1 MKLSE
6 YLENYNSVEQVYG
19 YWPSFHDAEI
29 KSVLLET
36 YYKEKE
42 DYVCPFIEITLH
54 CFEMTSKVLSNGFYE
69 LIKHNL
75 IKFRFEDVHDSE
87 LVGFD
92 HQNAILSLEFEI
104 LPKNERG
111 FTPILVEIDP
121 ANGLGGKFKAFSG
134 KVVEVFPCDST
145 GKLKSDRGV

>member
-6 YLENYNSVEQVYG
+6 YLENYNSVEDIYG

-29 KSVLLET
+29 KNVALNS
-36 YYKEKE
+36 YYKEE
-42 DYVCPFIEITLH
+42 AGYACPYIEFTVH
-54 CFEMTSKVLSNGFYE
+54 CFEMTSNVKSNGYYE

-75 IKFRFEDVHDSE
+75 ITFRFEDIHDSE
-87 LVGFD
+87 LIGYD

-104 LPKNERG
+104 LPTNERG

-121 ANGLGGKFKAFSG
+121 ANGLGGEFKAFSG
-134 KVVEVFPCDST
+134 KVTKVLPCDSKGQLT
-145 GKLKSDRGV
+145 S